1 MAANF
6 YFVFVEK
13 KQELNLSQFLSK
25 IGFEGFN
32 PQNKVGI
39 WETSKPETLYVG
51 EHNGYFI
58 FAEQSLP
65 SGFYKEKPSKLEKL
79 FINEFPNSEIS
90 AYVLNESVGIFGF
103 SIIKNGERIRIKLGG
118 DGEMYIDIGEK
129 LPIELLL
136 INENLFQEEELE
148 EMKENNANI
157 GMMLEIEGSFRATGE
172 LISKRLGIDFYTI
185 DNEVVLT
192 RYE

>member
-13 KQELNLSQFLSK
+13 KQEFNLNQFLNK

-32 PQNKVGI
+32 PQNKVEI
-39 WETSKPETLYVG
+39 WRTSKPKTLYLG
-51 EHNGYFI
+51 EYNNHFI
-58 FAEQSLP
+58 FAEQGLP
-65 SGFYKEKPSKLEKL
+65 FEFFKEKPSKIEKL
-79 FINEFPNSEIS
+79 FVDEFPNSEIS
-90 AYVLNESVGIFGF
+90 AYVLNESVGMFGF
-103 SIIKNGERIRIKLGG
+103 SIIKNGKRMRVKNGG

-129 LPIELLL
+129 LPIELSL
-136 INENLFQEEELE
+136 INENLFYAEELE
-148 EMKENNANI
+148 GMRKNNENI
-157 GMMLEIEGSFRATGE
+157 SMLLEIEGSFRATGH
-172 LISKRLGIDFYTI
+172 LISERLGKDFYTI